1 MFIEWN
7 DTYATRIDEIDGHH
21 KKLIELL
28 NRSYVLIMQEA
39 EQTELSQLLDELI
52 DYAGYHFAAEEH
64 IMRQHHY
71 SDLDRHVIAHFSF
84 INSVLSFRKEMN
96 QGRNYLSIEIFDF
109 IKNWLLDHILKVD
122 SEMSKAITL

>member
-7 DTYATRIDEIDGHH
+7 DTYATRISEIDCHH

-28 NRSYVLIMQEA
+28 NRSYILIMQEA

-52 DYAGYHFAAEEH
+52 DYAGYHFAAEET

-71 SDLDRHVIAHFSF
+71 NDLDRHVIAHFSF

-122 SEMSKAITL
+122 SEMSKAISL

>member
-7 DTYATRIDEIDGHH
+7 DEYSTRIDEIDSHH
-21 KKLIELL
+21 RKLIELL

-39 EQTELSQLLDELI
+39 ERNELSQLLDDLI
-52 DYAGYHFAAEEH
+52 DYAKYHFAAEEN

-71 SDLDRHVIAHFSF
+71 SDLDRHVIEHFSF
-84 INSVLSFRKEMN
+84 INSVLSFRNEMN
-96 QGRNYLSIEIFDF
+96 QGRSYLSIEIFDF